1 MCIYETWY
9 MIDPVLVPDEDLKGG
24 DHHILL
30 QNRKSEK
37 AIMTSTNTNPS
48 ERQLVFVIVI
58 LQH

>member
-1 MCIYETWY
+1 
-9 MIDPVLVPDEDLKGG
+9 MIDPVLVPNEDLKGG

-30 QNRKSEK
+30 QNRESEK
-37 AIMTSTNTNPS
+37 AVMTSTNTNPS